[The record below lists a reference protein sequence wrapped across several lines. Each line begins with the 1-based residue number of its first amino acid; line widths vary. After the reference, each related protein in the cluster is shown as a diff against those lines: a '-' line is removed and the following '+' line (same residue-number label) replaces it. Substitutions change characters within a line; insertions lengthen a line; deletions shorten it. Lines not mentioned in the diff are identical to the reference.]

1 MALGVFG
8 SLPEGCNLAVGHF
21 VDGRNLVD
29 ARKHLERHYSTMI
42 AMLPLTFADQTRGRR
57 HLDQTVVHDTN
68 IYFVEGWNSEKYV
81 GWKLDIM
88 KKPKRDV

>member
-57 HLDQTVVHDTN
+57 HLDQTVAHVAHT
-68 IYFVEGWNSEKYV
+68 YLFEGW
-81 GWKLDIM
+81 IM
-88 KKPKRDV
+88 KKTEAGCVKDTE